1 MPLLLE
7 ILNNEMD
14 VARESFEEQEV
25 KIMKKNPDD
34 PCLLAGVDDMEKIVV
49 NHQSVHFPIS
59 SIPVCICLMRTR
71 MQGYRLK
78 FEMQACKSW
87 KM

>member
-25 KIMKKNPDD
+25 KLQTMKKNPDD

-49 NHQSVHFPIS
+49 NHQ
-59 SIPVCICLMRTR
+59 
-71 MQGYRLK
+71 
-78 FEMQACKSW
+78 
-87 KM
+87 